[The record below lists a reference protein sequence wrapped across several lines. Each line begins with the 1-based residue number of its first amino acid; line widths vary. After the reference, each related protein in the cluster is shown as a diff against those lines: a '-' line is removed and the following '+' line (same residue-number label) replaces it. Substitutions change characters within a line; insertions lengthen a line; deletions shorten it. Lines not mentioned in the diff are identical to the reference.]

1 VQIEINTTLL
11 DQFGWTFRVSPIVDA
26 PSRVLLLLH
35 GWTGDENSMWAF
47 THNLPPCY
55 SIIAPRAPYSA
66 PPDKGGGYSW
76 RELKPGTWGSPTLEE
91 LSLAADALVSLV
103 DDWSDSVSIESLT
116 FDMVGF
122 SQGGALANT
131 VAALHPARVGKVAVL
146 SGFVPVGAE
155 ALLHPGLLDDIR
167 FFWAHGTKDEL
178 IPLERG
184 RVSTELLLNA
194 GAEVQMCQTEVGHR
208 VSKECWR
215 SLATFLKN

>member
-1 VQIEINTTLL
+1 MQIETNTTLL
-11 DQFGWTFRVSPIVDA
+11 DQFGWTFRVSPSLDD

-35 GWTGDENSMWAF
+35 GWTGDENSMWTF
-47 THNLPPCY
+47 TQNLSSSY

-66 PPDKGGGYSW
+66 PPDKGGYSW

-103 DDWSDSVSIESLT
+103 DDWSASLSLASPT

-122 SQGGALANT
+122 SQGGALAAT
-131 VAALHPARVGKVAVL
+131 LVSLHPARVGKVAVL
-146 SGFVPVGAE
+146 SGFVPSGVE
-155 ALLHPGLLDDIR
+155 RLLHPGLLEDIR
-167 FFWAHGTKDEL
+167 FFWSHGTKDEL
-178 IPLERG
+178 ISIERG
-184 RVSTELLLNA
+184 RASIEFLENA
-194 GAEVQMCQTEVGHR
+194 GAEVQFCQAEIGHR

>member
-1 VQIEINTTLL
+1 MQIETNTTLL
-11 DQFGWTFRVSPIVDA
+11 DQFGWTFRVSPSLDD

-35 GWTGDENSMWAF
+35 GWTGDENSMWTF
-47 THNLPPCY
+47 TQNLSSSY

-66 PPDKGGGYSW
+66 PPDKGGYSW

-103 DDWSDSVSIESLT
+103 DDWSASLSLASPT

-122 SQGGALANT
+122 SQGGALAAT
-131 VAALHPARVGKVAVL
+131 LVALHPARVGKVAVL
-146 SGFVPVGAE
+146 SGFVPSGVE
-155 ALLHPGLLDDIR
+155 RLLHPGLLEDIR
-167 FFWAHGTKDEL
+167 FFWSHGTKDEL
-178 IPLERG
+178 ISIERG
-184 RVSTELLLNA
+184 RASIEFLENA
-194 GAEVQMCQTEVGHR
+194 GAEVQFCQVEIGHR

>member
-1 VQIEINTTLL
+1 MQIETNTTLL
-11 DQFGWTFRVSPIVDA
+11 DQFGWTFRVSPSLDD

-35 GWTGDENSMWAF
+35 GWTGDENSMWTF
-47 THNLPPCY
+47 TQNLSSSY

-66 PPDKGGGYSW
+66 PPDKGGYSW

-103 DDWSDSVSIESLT
+103 DDWSASLSLASPT

-122 SQGGALANT
+122 SQGGALAAT
-131 VAALHPARVGKVAVL
+131 LVALHPARVGKVAVL
-146 SGFVPVGAE
+146 SGFVPSGVE
-155 ALLHPGLLDDIR
+155 RLLHPGLLEDIR
-167 FFWAHGTKDEL
+167 FFWSHGTKDEL
-178 IPLERG
+178 ISIERG
-184 RVSTELLLNA
+184 RASIEFLENA
-194 GAEVQMCQTEVGHR
+194 GAEVQFCLAEIGHR

>member
-1 VQIEINTTLL
+1 MQIETNTNLL
-11 DQFGWTFRVSPIVDA
+11 DQFGWTFRVSPSLDD

-35 GWTGDENSMWAF
+35 GWTGDENSMWTF
-47 THNLPPCY
+47 TQNIFSSY

-66 PPDKGGGYSW
+66 PPDKGGYSW

-103 DDWSDSVSIESLT
+103 DDWSASLSITSPT

-122 SQGGALANT
+122 SQGGALAAT
-131 VAALHPARVGKVAVL
+131 LVALHPARVGKVAVL
-146 SGFVPVGAE
+146 SGFVPSGVE
-155 ALLHPGLLDDIR
+155 RLLHPGLLEDIR

-178 IPLERG
+178 ISIERG
-184 RVSTELLLNA
+184 RASIEFLENA
-194 GAEVQMCQTEVGHR
+194 GAEVQFCQAEIGHR

>member
-1 VQIEINTTLL
+1 MQIETNTTLL
-11 DQFGWTFRVSPIVDA
+11 DQFGWTFRVSPIIDV

-47 THNLPPCY
+47 AHNLTSHY

-66 PPDKGGGYSW
+66 PPDKGGYSW

-91 LSLAADALVSLV
+91 LGIAADALVSLV
-103 DDWSDSVSIESLT
+103 DDWSASLSITSPT

-131 VAALHPARVGKVAVL
+131 LAALHPDRVGKVAIL
-146 SGFVPVGAE
+146 SGFVPSGVE
-155 ALLHPGLLDDIR
+155 RLLHPTLLDDTP

-178 IPLERG
+178 ISIDRG
-184 RVSTELLLNA
+184 RASIELLQKA
-194 GAEVQMCQTEVGHR
+194 GADVQLCQAEVGHR

-215 SLATFLKN
+215 SLENFLKN